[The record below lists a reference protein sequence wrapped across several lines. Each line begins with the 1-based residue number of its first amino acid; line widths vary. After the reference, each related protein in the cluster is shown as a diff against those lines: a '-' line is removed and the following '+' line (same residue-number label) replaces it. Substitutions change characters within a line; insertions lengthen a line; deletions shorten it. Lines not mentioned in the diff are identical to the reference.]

1 VIPVEEALAKILSS
15 LTPLGAEEVSVE
27 AALGRVL
34 AEDVAARVTQPPKPV
49 SAMDG
54 YAVKAADVANV
65 PATLTVIG
73 EAPAGR
79 GYQGMVESGQAVRIF
94 TGAPLPDGA
103 DSIVIQEDTEAS
115 GTRVRVKEAPAP
127 GNYVRPAGLDF
138 RTGDIGIP
146 AGKLLNARDIGLA
159 AGMNHPWLRVV
170 RRPRIAILATG
181 DEIVR
186 PGDPIGRDQIVSSNA
201 LALSAFVRGAG
212 GEPLVLG
219 IAPDEM
225 DGLTRMIAGARGAD
239 LLVTTGGASVG
250 DHDLIQTVLGEAG
263 SLDFWKIAMRPG
275 KPLMFGRIGD
285 TPVLGLPGNPVSSMV
300 CALLFLGPAISRLLG
315 QAAKGPEMQP
325 ARLAAELKPN
335 DRRQDYLRATL
346 TIDAD
351 GTMLATPFAKQDS
364 SQFSL
369 LTRAGGLLVRP
380 PHDPARKAG
389 EIVQVIPFRDSYF

>member
-1 VIPVEEALAKILSS
+1 MIPVEEALAKILSS

-54 YAVKAADVANV
+54 YAVKAADVACV

-115 GTRVRVKEAPAP
+115 GTSVTVKEAPAL

-138 RTGDIGIP
+138 RAGDIGIP

-275 KPLMFGRIGD
+275 KPLMFGKIND

-300 CALLFLGPAISRLLG
+300 CALLFLGPAIARLLG
-315 QAAKGPEMQP
+315 QAAKGPETQP
-325 ARLAAELKPN
+325 ARLAADLKPN

-351 GTMLATPFAKQDS
+351 GTMLAMPFAKQDS

-369 LTRAGGLLVRP
+369 LTKAGGLLVRP

-389 EIVQVIPFRDSYF
+389 ETVQVIPFRDSYF

>member
-1 VIPVEEALAKILSS
+1 MIPVEEALAKILSS

-54 YAVKAADVANV
+54 YAVKAADVACV

-115 GTRVRVKEAPAP
+115 GTSVTVKEAPAL

-138 RTGDIGIP
+138 RAGDIGIP

-275 KPLMFGRIGD
+275 KPLMFGKIGD

-300 CALLFLGPAISRLLG
+300 CALLFLGPAIARLMG
-315 QAAKGPEMQP
+315 QAAKGPETQP

-351 GTMLATPFAKQDS
+351 GTMLAMPFAKQDS

-369 LTRAGGLLVRP
+369 LTKAGGLLVRP

-389 EIVQVIPFRDSYF
+389 ETVQVIPFRDSYF

>member
-1 VIPVEEALAKILSS
+1 MIPVEEALAKILAA
-15 LTPLGAEEVSVE
+15 LTPLGAEEISVE

-54 YAVKAADVANV
+54 YAVKAADVASV
-65 PATLTVIG
+65 PTTLTVIG

-115 GTRVRVKEAPAP
+115 GNQVTVKEAPAP
-127 GNYVRPAGLDF
+127 GNFVRPAGLDF
-138 RTGDIGIP
+138 RVGDIGIP
-146 AGKLLNARDIGLA
+146 AGKLLTARDIGLA

-186 PGDPIGRDQIVSSNA
+186 PGDPIGSDQIVSSNA

-212 GEPLVLG
+212 GESLVLG

-250 DHDLIQTVLGEAG
+250 DHDLIQTVLGESG
-263 SLDFWKIAMRPG
+263 TLGFWKIAMRPG
-275 KPLMFGRIGD
+275 KPLMFGRIHD

-300 CALLFLGPAISRLLG
+300 CALLFLGPAIARLLG
-315 QAAKGPEMQP
+315 RPASGPQTQAA
-325 ARLAAELKPN
+325 RLTAALKPN

-346 TIDAD
+346 AIDAD

-369 LTRAGGLLVRP
+369 LTKADGLLVRP
-380 PHDPARKAG
+380 PHDPARSAG
-389 EIVQVIPFRDSYF
+389 ETVQVIPFRDSYF

>member
-1 VIPVEEALAKILSS
+1 MIPVEEALAKILTS

-34 AEDVAARVTQPPKPV
+34 AEDVTARVTQPPKPV

-54 YAVKAADVANV
+54 YAVKAADVASV
-65 PATLTVIG
+65 PVTLTVVG

-79 GYQGMVESGQAVRIF
+79 GYQSVVESGQAVRIF

-115 GTRVRVKEAPAP
+115 GTSVTVKEAPAP
-127 GNYVRPAGLDF
+127 GNFVRPAGLDF

-275 KPLMFGRIGD
+275 KPLMFGEIHD

-300 CALLFLGPAISRLLG
+300 CALLFLGPAIERLLG
-315 QAAKGPEMQP
+315 RSARGPETKP
-325 ARLAAELKPN
+325 ARLTAGLKPN

-346 TIDAD
+346 AVDAD

-369 LTRAGGLLVRP
+369 LTKADCLLVRP
-380 PHDPARKAG
+380 PHDPARAAG
-389 EIVQVIPFRDSYF
+389 ETVQVIPFRDSYF

>member
-1 VIPVEEALAKILSS
+1 MIPVEEALAKILAA
-15 LTPLGAEEVSVE
+15 LTPLGAEEISVE

-54 YAVKAADVANV
+54 YAVKAVDVASV

-115 GTRVRVKEAPAP
+115 GNQVTVKEAPAP
-127 GNYVRPAGLDF
+127 GNFVRPAGLDF
-138 RTGDIGIP
+138 RVGDIGIP
-146 AGKLLNARDIGLA
+146 AGKLLTARDIGLA

-186 PGDPIGRDQIVSSNA
+186 PGDPIGSDQIVSSNA

-250 DHDLIQTVLGEAG
+250 DHDLIQTVLGESG
-263 SLDFWKIAMRPG
+263 TLGFWKIAMRPG
-275 KPLMFGRIGD
+275 KPLMFGRIHD

-300 CALLFLGPAISRLLG
+300 CALLFLGPAIARLLDRPASG
-315 QAAKGPEMQP
+315 PQTQAA
-325 ARLAAELKPN
+325 RLTAALKPN

-346 TIDAD
+346 AVDAD

-369 LTRAGGLLVRP
+369 LTKADGLLVRP
-380 PHDPARKAG
+380 PHDPARSAG
-389 EIVQVIPFRDSYF
+389 ETVQVIPFRDSYF

>member
-1 VIPVEEALAKILSS
+1 VIPVEEALAKILAA
-15 LTPLGAEEVSVE
+15 LTPLGAEEISVE

-54 YAVKAADVANV
+54 YAVKAVDVASV

-115 GTRVRVKEAPAP
+115 GNQVTVKEAPAP
-127 GNYVRPAGLDF
+127 GNFVRPAGLDF
-138 RTGDIGIP
+138 RVGDIGIP
-146 AGKLLNARDIGLA
+146 AGKLLTARDIGLA

-186 PGDPIGRDQIVSSNA
+186 PGDPIGSDQIVSSNA

-250 DHDLIQTVLGEAG
+250 DHDLIQTVLGESG
-263 SLDFWKIAMRPG
+263 TLGFWKIAMRPG
-275 KPLMFGRIGD
+275 KPLMFGRIHD

-300 CALLFLGPAISRLLG
+300 CALLFLGPAIARLLDRPASG
-315 QAAKGPEMQP
+315 PQTQAA
-325 ARLAAELKPN
+325 RLTAALKPN

-346 TIDAD
+346 AVDAD

-369 LTRAGGLLVRP
+369 LTKADGLLVRP
-380 PHDPARKAG
+380 PHDPARSAG
-389 EIVQVIPFRDSYF
+389 ETVQVIPFRDSYF

>member
-1 VIPVEEALAKILSS
+1 MIPVEEALAKILAA
-15 LTPLGAEEVSVE
+15 LTPLGAEEISVE

-54 YAVKAADVANV
+54 YAVKAADVASV
-65 PATLTVIG
+65 PTTLTVIG

-115 GTRVRVKEAPAP
+115 GDSVTVKEAPVP
-127 GNYVRPAGLDF
+127 GNFVRPAGLDF
-138 RTGDIGIP
+138 RVGDIGIP
-146 AGKLLNARDIGLA
+146 AGKLLTARDIGLA

-186 PGDPIGRDQIVSSNA
+186 PGDPIGSDQIVSSNA

-212 GEPLVLG
+212 GESLVLG

-250 DHDLIQTVLGEAG
+250 DHDLIQTVLGESG
-263 SLDFWKIAMRPG
+263 TLGFWKIAMRPG
-275 KPLMFGRIGD
+275 KPLMFGRIHD

-300 CALLFLGPAISRLLG
+300 CALLFLGPAIARLLG
-315 QAAKGPEMQP
+315 RPASGPQTQAA
-325 ARLAAELKPN
+325 RLTAALKPN

-346 TIDAD
+346 AVDAD

-369 LTRAGGLLVRP
+369 LTKADGLLVRP
-380 PHDPARKAG
+380 PHDPARSAG
-389 EIVQVIPFRDSYF
+389 ETVQVIPFRDSYF

>member
-1 VIPVEEALAKILSS
+1 MIPVEEALAKILSA

-54 YAVKAADVANV
+54 YAVKAVDVASV
-65 PATLTVIG
+65 PATLAVIG

-115 GTRVRVKEAPAP
+115 GNQVTVKEAPAP
-127 GNYVRPAGLDF
+127 GNFVRPAGLDF
-138 RTGDIGIP
+138 RVGDIGIP
-146 AGKLLNARDIGLA
+146 AGKLLTARDIGLA

-186 PGDPIGRDQIVSSNA
+186 PGDPIGSDQIVSSNA

-212 GEPLVLG
+212 AESLVLG

-250 DHDLIQTVLGEAG
+250 DHDLIQTVLGESG
-263 SLDFWKIAMRPG
+263 TLGFWKIAMRPG
-275 KPLMFGRIGD
+275 KPLMFGRIHD

-300 CALLFLGPAISRLLG
+300 CALLFLGPAIARLLG
-315 QAAKGPEMQP
+315 RPASGPQTQAA
-325 ARLAAELKPN
+325 RLTADLKPN

-346 TIDAD
+346 AVDAD

-369 LTRAGGLLVRP
+369 LTKADGLLVRP
-380 PHDPARKAG
+380 PHDPARAAG
-389 EIVQVIPFRDSYF
+389 ETVQIIPFRDSYF

>member
-1 VIPVEEALAKILSS
+1 MIPVEEALAKILSA
-15 LTPLGAEEVSVE
+15 LTPLGAEEISVE

-54 YAVKAADVANV
+54 YAVKAADVASV
-65 PATLTVIG
+65 PTNLTVIG
-73 EAPAGR
+73 AAPAGR

-103 DSIVIQEDTEAS
+103 DSIVIQEDTEAA
-115 GTRVRVKEAPAP
+115 GNEVTVKEAPAP
-127 GNYVRPAGLDF
+127 GNFVRPAGLDF
-138 RTGDIGIP
+138 RVGDIGIP
-146 AGKLLNARDIGLA
+146 AGKLLTARDIGLA

-225 DGLTRMIAGARGAD
+225 DGLSRMVAGARGAD

-250 DHDLIQTVLGEAG
+250 DHDLIQTVLGESG
-263 SLDFWKIAMRPG
+263 TLGFWKIAMRPG
-275 KPLMFGRIGD
+275 KPLMFGRIHD

-300 CALLFLGPAISRLLG
+300 CALLFLGPAIARLLG
-315 QAAKGPEMQP
+315 RPASGPQTQAA
-325 ARLAAELKPN
+325 RLTAALKPN

-346 TIDAD
+346 AVDTD

-369 LTRAGGLLVRP
+369 LTKADGLLVRP
-380 PHDPARKAG
+380 PHDPARAAG
-389 EIVQVIPFRDSYF
+389 ETVQVIPFRDSYF

>member
-1 VIPVEEALAKILSS
+1 MIPVEEALAKILAA
-15 LTPLGAEEVSVE
+15 LTPLGAEEISVE

-54 YAVKAADVANV
+54 YAVKAADVASV
-65 PATLTVIG
+65 PTTLTVIG

-79 GYQGMVESGQAVRIF
+79 GYQGTVESGQAVRIF

-115 GTRVRVKEAPAP
+115 GNQVTVKEAPAP
-127 GNYVRPAGLDF
+127 GNFVRPAGLDF
-138 RTGDIGIP
+138 RVGDNGIP
-146 AGKLLNARDIGLA
+146 AGKLLTARDIGLA

-250 DHDLIQTVLGEAG
+250 DHDLIQTVLGETG

-275 KPLMFGRIGD
+275 KPLMFGKIHD

-300 CALLFLGPAISRLLG
+300 CALLFLGPAIERLLG
-315 QAAKGPEMQP
+315 RSARGPETQP
-325 ARLAAELKPN
+325 ARLTAGLKPN

-346 TIDAD
+346 SVDAD

-369 LTRAGGLLVRP
+369 LTKADCLLVRP
-380 PHDPARKAG
+380 PHDPARSAG
-389 EIVQVIPFRDSYF
+389 ETVQVIPFRDSYF

>member
-1 VIPVEEALAKILSS
+1 MIPVEEALAKILSG
-15 LTPLGAEEVSVE
+15 LATLGVEEVSVE

-34 AEDVAARVTQPPKPV
+34 AEAVAARVTQPPKPV

-54 YAVKAADVANV
+54 YAVKAADVAAV

-73 EAPAGR
+73 QAPAGR
-79 GYQGMVESGQAVRIF
+79 GYQGMVENGQAVRIF

-115 GTRVRVKEAPAP
+115 GDTVTVKEAPAP
-127 GNYVRPAGLDF
+127 GNFVRPAGLDF
-138 RTGDIGIP
+138 RAGDIGIP
-146 AGKLLNARDIGLA
+146 AGKLLTARDIGLA

-201 LALSAFVRGAG
+201 LALAAFVRGAG
-212 GEPLVLG
+212 GDPLMLG

-250 DHDLIQTVLGEAG
+250 DHDLIQTVLGETG
-263 SLDFWKIAMRPG
+263 TLGFWKIAMRPG
-275 KPLMFGRIGD
+275 KPLMFGRIHD

-300 CALLFLGPAISRLLG
+300 CALLFLGPAIARLLG
-315 QAAKGPEMQP
+315 RPAGGPQTQAA
-325 ARLAAELKPN
+325 RLTAALKPN

-346 TIDAD
+346 AAD
-351 GTMLATPFAKQDS
+351 DDGMMLATPFAKQDS

-369 LTRAGGLLVRP
+369 LTQADGLLVRP
-380 PHDPARKAG
+380 PHDPARSAG
-389 EIVQVIPFRDSYF
+389 ETVQIIPFRDSYF

>member
-1 VIPVEEALAKILSS
+1 MIPVEEALAKILTS

-54 YAVKAADVANV
+54 YAVKAADVASV
-65 PATLTVIG
+65 PVTLTVVG

-79 GYQGMVESGQAVRIF
+79 GYQGMVETGQAVRIF

-115 GTRVRVKEAPAP
+115 GTSVTVKEAPAP
-127 GNYVRPAGLDF
+127 GNFVRPAGLDF
-138 RTGDIGIP
+138 RTGDIGIA
-146 AGKLLNARDIGLA
+146 AGKLLTARDIGLA

-250 DHDLIQTVLGEAG
+250 DHDLIQTVLGETG

-275 KPLMFGRIGD
+275 KPLMFGKIHD

-300 CALLFLGPAISRLLG
+300 CALLFLGPAIERLLG
-315 QAAKGPEMQP
+315 RSARGPETQP
-325 ARLAAELKPN
+325 ARLTAGLKPN

-346 TIDAD
+346 SVDAD

-369 LTRAGGLLVRP
+369 LTKADGLLVRP
-380 PHDPARKAG
+380 PHDPARSAG
-389 EIVQVIPFRDSYF
+389 ETVQVIPFRDSYF

>member
-1 VIPVEEALAKILSS
+1 MIPVEAALAKILAA
-15 LTPLGAEEVSVE
+15 LTPLGAEEISVE

-54 YAVKAADVANV
+54 YAVKAVDVASV

-79 GYQGMVESGQAVRIF
+79 GYQGIVESGQAVRIF

-103 DSIVIQEDTEAS
+103 DSIVIQEDTEAA
-115 GTRVRVKEAPAP
+115 GNKVIVKEALAP
-127 GNYVRPAGLDF
+127 GNFVRPAGLDF
-138 RTGDIGIP
+138 RVGDIGIP
-146 AGKLLNARDIGLA
+146 AGKLLTARDIGLA

-186 PGDPIGRDQIVSSNA
+186 PGDPIGSDQIVSSNA

-250 DHDLIQTVLGEAG
+250 DHDLIQTVLGESG
-263 SLDFWKIAMRPG
+263 TLGFWKIAMRPG
-275 KPLMFGRIGD
+275 KPLMFGRIHD

-300 CALLFLGPAISRLLG
+300 CALLFLGPAIARLLG
-315 QAAKGPEMQP
+315 RPASGPQTQAA
-325 ARLAAELKPN
+325 RLTAALKPN

-346 TIDAD
+346 AIDAD

-369 LTRAGGLLVRP
+369 LTKADGLLVRP
-380 PHDPARKAG
+380 PHDPARSAG
-389 EIVQVIPFRDSYF
+389 ETVQVIPFRDSYF

>member
-1 VIPVEEALAKILSS
+1 MIPVEEALAKILFG

-34 AEDVAARVTQPPKPV
+34 AADIAARVTQPPKPV

-54 YAVKAADVANV
+54 YAVKAADVASV
-65 PATLTVIG
+65 PANLTVIG

-79 GYQGMVESGQAVRIF
+79 GYQGTVETGQAVRIF

-115 GTRVRVKEAPAP
+115 GNQVTVKEAPAP
-127 GNYVRPAGLDF
+127 GNFVRPAGLDF
-138 RTGDIGIP
+138 RAGDIGIA
-146 AGKLLNARDIGLA
+146 AGKLLTARDIGLA

-250 DHDLIQTVLGEAG
+250 DHDLIQTVLGETG
-263 SLDFWKIAMRPG
+263 SLDFWRIAMRPG
-275 KPLMFGRIGD
+275 KPLMFGKIHD

-300 CALLFLGPAISRLLG
+300 CALLFLGPAIERLLG
-315 QAAKGPEMQP
+315 RSARGPETQP
-325 ARLAAELKPN
+325 ARLTTGLKQN

-346 TIDAD
+346 SVDAD

-369 LTRAGGLLVRP
+369 LTKADGLLVRP
-380 PHDPARKAG
+380 PHDPARTAG
-389 EIVQVIPFRDSYF
+389 ETVQVIPFRDGYF

>member
-1 VIPVEEALAKILSS
+1 MIPVEEALAKILSS

-103 DSIVIQEDTEAS
+103 DSIAIQEDTEAS
-115 GTRVRVKEAPAP
+115 GTSVTVKEAPAP

-138 RTGDIGIP
+138 RAGDIGIP

-186 PGDPIGRDQIVSSNA
+186 PGDPIGHDQIVSSNA

-212 GEPLVLG
+212 GDPLVLG

-250 DHDLIQTVLGEAG
+250 EHDLIQTVLGEAG

-275 KPLMFGRIGD
+275 KPLMFGKIND

-300 CALLFLGPAISRLLG
+300 CALLFLGPAIARLLG
-315 QAAKGPEMQP
+315 QAAKGPETQP
-325 ARLAAELKPN
+325 ARLAADLKPN

-351 GTMLATPFAKQDS
+351 GTMLAMPFAKQDS

-369 LTRAGGLLVRP
+369 LTKAGGLLVRP

-389 EIVQVIPFRDSYF
+389 ETVQVIPFRDSYF

>member
-1 VIPVEEALAKILSS
+1 MIPVEAALAKILTA

-54 YAVKAADVANV
+54 YAVKAADVAIV

-79 GYQGMVESGQAVRIF
+79 GFQGVVENGQAVRIF

-115 GTRVRVKEAPAP
+115 GARVTVKEAPAP

-219 IAPDEM
+219 IAPDEK
-225 DGLTRMIAGARGAD
+225 DGLSRMIAGARGAD